1 MSKKFKIGDRV
12 RLASGNIG
20 TVDASHKVKS
30 LDGGYMYRIHMDEG
44 SDFWLWNTKIVAKVE
59 EDKIVITKDGMNTI
73 ATHYHDGEKVGVGV
87 AKCNSKEDEYDFEY
101 GADLA
106 MDRLFNRSETAEKK
120 PTYPSGDF
128 VCVKDFTPWWEV
140 GRVYHFDNGHTYDS
154 TGAYRDEL
162 DFLFRDNDTISIGLV
177 YFARLKQ

>member
-12 RLASGNIG
+12 RLRSGSIG
-20 TVDASHKVKS
+20 VVDAVDTGKNGDVYH
-30 LDGGYMYRIHMDEG
+30 LHMLKG
-44 SDFWLWNTKIVAKVE
+44 SDFWLLEPNLVTKVE

-87 AKCNSKEDEYDFEY
+87 AKCNFKEDKYDFEY
-101 GADLA
+101 GGGLA
-106 MDRLFNRSETAEKK
+106 MARLFNRSEPAEKK

-128 VCVKDFTPWWEV
+128 VCVRDCTPWWEL

-154 TGAYRDEL
+154 VGAYRDEH
-162 DFLFRDNDTISIGLV
+162 DFLFCDSNDISIGLV
-177 YFARLKQ
+177 RFARLKQ

>member
-12 RLASGNIG
+12 RLRSGSIG
-20 TVDASHKVKS
+20 VVDAVDTGKNGDIYH
-30 LDGGYMYRIHMDEG
+30 IHMLKG
-44 SDFWLWNTKIVAKVE
+44 SDFWLLEPNLVAKVE

-101 GADLA
+101 GVTLA
-106 MDRLFNRSETAEKK
+106 MDRLFNRSEPAEKK

-128 VCVKDFTPWWEV
+128 VCVKEFTPWWEL
-140 GRVYHFDNGHTYDS
+140 GRVYHFDNGETYDS
-154 TGAYRDEL
+154 TGDSCDKV
-162 DFLFRDNDTISIGLV
+162 DFLFPDNDNIFLDEIHFV
-177 YFARLKQ
+177 RLKQ

>member
-12 RLASGNIG
+12 RLRSGSIGVVDAVDTGKNGNIY
-20 TVDASHKVKS
+20 H
-30 LDGGYMYRIHMDEG
+30 LHMPKG
-44 SDFWLWNTKIVAKVE
+44 IDFWLLEPNLVTKVE

-87 AKCNSKEDEYDFEY
+87 AKCNSKEDVYDFEY
-101 GADLA
+101 GATLA
-106 MDRLFNRSETAEKK
+106 MDRLFNRSETTVKK

-128 VCVKDFTPWWEV
+128 VCVRDCTPWWEL

-154 TGAYRDEL
+154 VGAYRDER
-162 DFLFRDNDTISIGLV
+162 DFLFSDQDYLSIGLV
-177 YFARLKQ
+177 GFARLKR

>member
-12 RLASGNIG
+12 RLRSGSIG
-20 TVDASHKVKS
+20 VVDAVDTGKNGDVYH
-30 LDGGYMYRIHMDEG
+30 LHMLKG
-44 SDFWLWNTKIVAKVE
+44 SDFWLLEPNLVTKVE
-59 EDKIVITKDGMNTI
+59 EDKIVITKDGMKTI
-73 ATHYHDGEKVGVGV
+73 ATHYHDGEKVGMGV

-106 MDRLFNRSETAEKK
+106 MDRLFNRSEPAEKK

-128 VCVKDFTPWWEV
+128 VCVRGYIPWWEL

-154 TGAYRDEL
+154 VGNYRDETN
-162 DFLFRDNDTISIGLV
+162 FLFHSNSVISIGTV
-177 YFARLKQ
+177 RFARLKQ